1 MLNWEEIDSMKKKNA
16 IIITLIIL
24 LTVIIFGIIMLVNT
38 NIFNET
44 IVKSDLKKLTKS
56 FYGYYYDDN
65 DKDEDIKTFLT
76 QFKGTGLSITLGD
89 LEIYLEARTGKK
101 IKYKS
106 LEKCDRA
113 NTKVIIYP
121 KKPFKKSDIDLK
133 YELNCK

>member
-1 MLNWEEIDSMKKKNA
+1 MKKKNV
-16 IIITLIIL
+16 IIVSLVIL
-24 LTVIIFGIIMLVNT
+24 LAAIIFGIIILVNT

-44 IVKSDLKKLTKS
+44 IVKSDLKKITES

-65 DKDEDIKTFLT
+65 NKNNDIKSFLN

-101 IKYKS
+101 IEYKS

-121 KKPFKKSDIDLK
+121 KEPFNKSAFDLK

>member
-1 MLNWEEIDSMKKKNA
+1 MKKKNV
-16 IIITLIIL
+16 IIVLLIFL
-24 LTVIIFGIIMLVNT
+24 LTAIAFGIIILVNT
-38 NIFNET
+38 NTFNET

-65 DKDEDIKTFLT
+65 DKDEDIKTFLA

-101 IKYKS
+101 IEYKS

-121 KKPFKKSDIDLK
+121 KEPFNKSAIDLK

>member
-1 MLNWEEIDSMKKKNA
+1 MKKKKT

-24 LTVIIFGIIMLVNT
+24 LTAIIFGIIMLVNT
-38 NIFNET
+38 NTFNEA

-65 DKDEDIKTFLT
+65 DKNNDIKSFLT

-101 IKYKS
+101 IEYKS

-121 KKPFKKSDIDLK
+121 KEPFKKSDIDLK